1 MNVINLGNKL
11 LLTLASLADPHLDIF
26 LYNKVMNAWRLCEPT
41 NNDAISP
48 AEKAQE
54 ILDSICDEH
63 DSGGDLS
70 PNDVTFSI
78 GERDFTY
85 RALT

>member
-1 MNVINLGNKL
+1 MIDVGNNLIL
-11 LLTLASLADPHLDIF
+11 ILASLFDPQSDI
-26 LYNKVMNAWRLCEPT
+26 LSYNKVMNAWRLCEP
-41 NNDAISP
+41 NKNDDGISP

-54 ILDSICDEH
+54 ILDTICNEH
-63 DSGGDLS
+63 DSGGELS

-78 GERDFTY
+78 GEVLRY